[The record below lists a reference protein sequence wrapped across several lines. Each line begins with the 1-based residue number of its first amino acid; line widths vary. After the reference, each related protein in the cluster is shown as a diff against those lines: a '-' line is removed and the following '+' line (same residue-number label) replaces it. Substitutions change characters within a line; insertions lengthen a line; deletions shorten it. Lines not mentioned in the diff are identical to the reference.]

1 MRYTVII
8 ESGRESGYVALC
20 PALPGCLSQGRTRRE
35 VLRNIRE
42 AIEAYVESL
51 LEDGL
56 PVPVERGREMVEV
69 EVAASLGTAVCQRT
83 AAGRSALWRPP
94 GMATAAVR
102 HPARHA
108 YAGGPHRPAL
118 RLRERQEHAADRQA
132 LVPETR
138 RGKPRSSLD
147 ESSRA
152 RPGAG
157 PRLTTRRAP

>member
-20 PALPGCLSQGRTRRE
+20 PALPGCISQGRTRRE

-69 EVAASLGTAVCQRT
+69 EVAAR
-83 AAGRSALWRPP
+83 
-94 GMATAAVR
+94 
-102 HPARHA
+102 
-108 YAGGPHRPAL
+108 
-118 RLRERQEHAADRQA
+118 
-132 LVPETR
+132 
-138 RGKPRSSLD
+138 
-147 ESSRA
+147 
-152 RPGAG
+152 
-157 PRLTTRRAP
+157 